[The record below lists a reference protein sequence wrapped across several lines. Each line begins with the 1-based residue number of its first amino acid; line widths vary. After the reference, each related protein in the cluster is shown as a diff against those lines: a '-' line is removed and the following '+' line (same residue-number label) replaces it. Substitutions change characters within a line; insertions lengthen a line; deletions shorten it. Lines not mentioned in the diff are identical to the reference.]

1 MSIAIYGDWPEII
14 NSVYHGVLSSDSGF
28 ISTLAR
34 TLDVYA
40 LFQNWLSNNNGPT
53 LYEKVESILNLWK
66 DQKNNAVGDI
76 TALIQF
82 LRTHQKAH
90 SCEDLILRLE
100 HYLTQYQDHQT
111 YSRTRLQ
118 ITREDTIPELE
129 GSSEGSIFEGT
140 FKVQLHRN
148 TDDMPGEKIAAQ
160 RFKIKT
166 NKNTILGALTEKICS
181 GFKELGDTE
190 IRFDL
195 FWKDSEDDFIRITDN
210 ENLIFALEEMKEKIF
225 RIYVINSEENQREDF
240 CLVNSNDEMQRR
252 PRISEHSR
260 QNFDSDQSYPRG
272 LETSDAHR
280 TFETQDEDWEKIT
293 NLITPGNLRRLGNPS
308 YETLASY
315 LDVLNEYLNGPA
327 KGDNDETKLNSILN
341 MWKRRQ
347 TDQVNLA
354 SNFVTRLEL
363 SQRAKAGYEL
373 YALISQL
380 KKQVPMLRCKE
391 HSLAYFCSN

>member
-1 MSIAIYGDWPEII
+1 
-14 NSVYHGVLSSDSGF
+14 
-28 ISTLAR
+28 
-34 TLDVYA
+34 
-40 LFQNWLSNNNGPT
+40 
-53 LYEKVESILNLWK
+53 
-66 DQKNNAVGDI
+66 
-76 TALIQF
+76 
-82 LRTHQKAH
+82 
-90 SCEDLILRLE
+90 
-100 HYLTQYQDHQT
+100 
-111 YSRTRLQ
+111 
-118 ITREDTIPELE
+118 
-129 GSSEGSIFEGT
+129 
-140 FKVQLHRN
+140 
-148 TDDMPGEKIAAQ
+148 MPGEKIAAQ

-166 NKNTILGALTEKICS
+166 NKNTILGALTEKICN

-210 ENLIFALEEMKEKIF
+210 ENLMFALEEMKEKIF
-225 RIYVINSEENQREDF
+225 RIYVISSEENKTNKTKDF

-252 PRISEHSR
+252 PRISEYSR

-280 TFETQDEDWEKIT
+280 TFETQDEDWEIIT

-373 YALISQL
+373 NALISQL
-380 KKQVPMLRCKE
+380 KKQVPMLNPMMRHIAFSWKDIISTE
-391 HSLAYFCSN
+391 GESPF